1 MELNNPELD
10 NSLAENWSCIN
21 LGGSSNAP
29 NEESLSDLNVVK
41 NAPVIYPNPA
51 KSVINIIGDTP
62 SFNVTIYNVTGQK
75 LIEAMRVNQINVE
88 TLTAGMYFIEIH
100 EKNSYYTLKFLKQ

>member
-1 MELNNPELD
+1 
-10 NSLAENWSCIN
+10 
-21 LGGSSNAP
+21 
-29 NEESLSDLNVVK
+29 
-41 NAPVIYPNPA
+41 
-51 KSVINIIGDTP
+51 VINIIGDTP